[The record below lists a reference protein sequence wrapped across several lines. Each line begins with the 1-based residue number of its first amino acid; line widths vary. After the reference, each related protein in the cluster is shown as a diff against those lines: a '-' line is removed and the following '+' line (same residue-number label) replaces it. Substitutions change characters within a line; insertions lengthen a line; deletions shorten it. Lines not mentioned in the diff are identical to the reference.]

1 MAASAT
7 FNGGAGGPVLP
18 APLREDPEN
27 QLRLAEAGSQS
38 PRFMAYDWLKG
49 VADEYDVIV
58 IGSGL
63 GGLTGANVLA
73 KAGHRVLLLEHH
85 YQFGGLATWFTRKGG
100 HIFDISLHGFPIGMI
115 KSCRKYWTKEI
126 ADAIV
131 QLKEIRFINPQMD
144 VRTTFTR
151 EDYTRVLVE
160 QFKVDRALVEKFYD
174 HLRSMNFYDNNPETT
189 GQMLERFFPGRDDV
203 KRLLMEPIAYAN
215 GSTMDDPAITYGIVF
230 SNFMGSGV
238 YSFRGGSDVLI
249 EKMTAELRR
258 NGVEIRKKVL
268 VDRILLK
275 ERDGRKVAAGVV
287 AKSGRVVRAK
297 AVLSNAN
304 IMNTVFRLA
313 GEENVPADYAAA
325 ARAVRINSSSCQVY
339 LGIRKGETIPHIG
352 DLVFT
357 SANPHFSSEE
367 LTDFRTT
374 SRTFSVYYP
383 DTRPGSDRYTVVV
396 SINSLY
402 ADWQKLTEEEYAAHK
417 QRLIDESIDAL
428 ERYIPGVR
436 AKIDW
441 AEAATPRTVERYTT
455 HMAGTSFGTKFE
467 GLKVSMDL
475 PEKIPGLFHA
485 GSVGIIMSG
494 WLGTINYGV
503 IVANKID
510 QYLFARKN
518 AASAA
523 APVSPA

>member
-1 MAASAT
+1 
-7 FNGGAGGPVLP
+7 
-18 APLREDPEN
+18 
-27 QLRLAEAGSQS
+27 
-38 PRFMAYDWLKG
+38 MAYDWLKG

-100 HIFDISLHGFPIGMI
+100 HIFDISLHGFPVGMI

-126 ADAIV
+126 ADSIV
-131 QLKEIRFINPQMD
+131 QLKDIRFINPQMD
-144 VRTTFTR
+144 VWTTFTR

-160 QFKVDRALVEKFYD
+160 QFRLDRAHVEKFYD
-174 HLRSMNFYDNNPETT
+174 YLRGMNFYDNNPETT
-189 GQMLERFFPGRDDV
+189 GAMLERFFPGRDDV

-215 GSTMDDPAITYGIVF
+215 GSTLDDPAITYGIVF

-238 YSFRGGSDVLI
+238 YTFRGGSDLLI
-249 EKMTAELRR
+249 EKMTTELKK

-268 VDRILLK
+268 VDRILVE
-275 ERDGRKVAAGVV
+275 ERDGRKVAAGIV
-287 AKSGRVVRAK
+287 ASSGRVIRAK

-304 IMNTVFRLA
+304 IKNTIFRLA
-313 GEENVPADYAAA
+313 GQENFPADYAAA
-325 ARAVRINSSSCQVY
+325 AQAVRINSSSCQVY
-339 LGIRKGETIPHIG
+339 LGIRKGESIPHIG

-367 LTDFRTT
+367 LTGFHTT

-396 SINSLY
+396 SINSRY
-402 ADWQKLTEEEYAAHK
+402 ADWNSLSEADYEQHK
-417 QRLIDESIDAL
+417 QRLIEESIAAL
-428 ERYIPGVR
+428 EKYIPGVR

-441 AEAATPRTVERYTT
+441 QEAATPRTVERYTT
-455 HMAGTSFGTKFE
+455 HFGGTSFGTKFE

-475 PEKIPGLFHA
+475 SEKLPGLYHA

-503 IVANKID
+503 ITANKID
-510 QYLFARKN
+510 KFLFARK
-518 AASAA
+518 ASSTSS
-523 APVSPA
+523 PVTA

>member
-1 MAASAT
+1 
-7 FNGGAGGPVLP
+7 
-18 APLREDPEN
+18 
-27 QLRLAEAGSQS
+27 
-38 PRFMAYDWLKG
+38 MAYDWLKG

-100 HIFDISLHGFPIGMI
+100 HIFDISLHGFPVGMI

-131 QLKEIRFINPQMD
+131 QLKDIRFVNPQMD
-144 VRTTFTR
+144 VWTTFTR

-160 QFKVDRALVEKFYD
+160 KFGLDRAHVEKFYD
-174 HLRSMNFYDNNPETT
+174 YLRSMNFYDNNPETT
-189 GQMLERFFPGRDDV
+189 GEMLERFFPGRDDV

-215 GSTMDDPAITYGIVF
+215 GSTLDDPAITYGIVF

-238 YSFRGGSDVLI
+238 YTFRGGSDVLI
-249 EKMTAELRR
+249 AKMVEELKR
-258 NGVEIRKKVL
+258 NGVELRKKVL
-268 VDRILLK
+268 VERILVE
-275 ERDGRKVAAGVV
+275 ERDGQKVACGIV
-287 AKSGRVVRAK
+287 ATNGRVIRAR

-304 IMNTVFRLA
+304 LKNTILRLA
-313 GEENVPADYAAA
+313 GEENFPLDYVAEAK
-325 ARAVRINSSSCQVY
+325 AVRINSSSCQVY
-339 LGIRKGETIPHIG
+339 LGIRKGESIPHIG

-357 SANPHFSSEE
+357 SENPSFSSRE

-396 SINSLY
+396 SLNGQY
-402 ADWQKLTEEEYAAHK
+402 GDWQKLSEEDYAREK
-417 QRLIDESIDAL
+417 QRLIDESVAAL

-436 AKIDW
+436 QKIDW
-441 AEAATPRTVERYTT
+441 MEAATPRTIERYTT
-455 HMAGTSFGTKFE
+455 HAGGTSFGTKFE

-475 PEKIPGLFHA
+475 PEKLPGLYHA

-510 QYLFARKN
+510 KALFAQRRAEPARLGG
-518 AASAA
+518 AA
-523 APVSPA
+523 